1 MKRTPLIAL
10 MLLSGCMV
18 GPDYQRPDAPE
29 AATFKEATADVPD
42 GWKLGT
48 PIDQLPKGAWW
59 SIYQDPALDALERQV
74 ALSNQNIKSFEAQY
88 RQAQAI
94 VDEARSQE
102 LPTVGVSAGVTR
114 SRSGGS
120 GGIGSTS
127 GVTTTG
133 SSSRGARTQFT
144 AEGTASWDLD
154 LWGRIRRQVESDV
167 ASAQVSAADL
177 ANATL
182 SAQSTLATDYFQLR
196 AQDALTQLL
205 TDTVKADEEALRI
218 TQNQYDAGTAA
229 PSDVAQAETELAS
242 ARAQLISA
250 GVQRQTFEHAIAVL
264 TGVPPAALTLPPG
277 TLATNVPLVPAGL
290 PSALLERRPDIA
302 GAERAMAEQN
312 ALIGVAVAAY
322 YPDISLSADY
332 GFEGNPI
339 GKLFRAAN
347 RIWSLGANASET
359 LFDGGERDATIR
371 AAQASYD
378 GSVATYRQTVLT
390 AFQQVEDQL
399 STLRIL
405 QQQAVAEAEAV
416 RAAGHSRD
424 IALNE
429 YRAGTVAYTT
439 VVTAQTALLGD
450 QEAAL
455 TVQQNRFV
463 ASATLIAA
471 LGGGWTVGDLPAQ

>member
-18 GPDYQRPDAPE
+18 GPDYQRPGAPE

-167 ASAQVSAADL
+167 ASAQVSATDL

-471 LGGGWTVGDLPAQ
+471 LGGGWTVGDLPTQ

>member
-18 GPDYQRPDAPE
+18 GPDYQRPGAPE

-471 LGGGWTVGDLPAQ
+471 LGGGWTVGDLPTQ

>member
-1 MKRTPLIAL
+1 MNKLHFMLPLA
-10 MLLSGCMV
+10 LLSACNV
-18 GPDYQRPDAPE
+18 GPDYRRPE
-29 AATFKEATADVPD
+29 APAAAGFKEAAAAPP

-48 PIDQLPKGAWW
+48 PDDAIPKGAWW
-59 SIYQDPALDALERQV
+59 SIYRDPVLDGLEQQV

-88 RQAQAI
+88 REAQAI

-114 SRSGGS
+114 SRSASGS
-120 GGIGSTS
+120 LS
-127 GVTTTG
+127 GV
-133 SSSRGARTQFT
+133 SRGATTVNT
-144 AEGTASWDLD
+144 AEGTFSWDLD
-154 LWGRIRRQVESDV
+154 LWGRIRRQVESDR
-167 ASAQVSAADL
+167 AAAAVSAADL

-182 SAQSTLATDYFQLR
+182 SAQETLANDYFQLR
-196 AQDALTQLL
+196 GQDAMTKLL
-205 TDTVKADEEALRI
+205 ADTVKADEEALRI
-218 TQNQYDAGTAA
+218 TRNQYDAGTAN
-229 PSDVAQAETELAS
+229 PSDVAAAETELAG
-242 ARAQLISA
+242 AQAQLIAA
-250 GVQRQTFEHAIAVL
+250 GVTRQQFEHAIAVL
-264 TGVPPAALTLPPG
+264 TGVAPSALTLAAGP
-277 TLATNVPLVPAGL
+277 LAADVPVAPTGL

-302 GAERAMAEQN
+302 SAERAMAEQN

-347 RIWSLGANASET
+347 RIWSLGADATET
-359 LFDGGERDATIR
+359 LFDGGERSAAIR
-371 AAQASYD
+371 AAEASYD

-390 AFQQVEDQL
+390 AFQQVEDEL

-405 QQQAVAEAEAV
+405 EQQAAAETRAVA
-416 RAAGHSRD
+416 AAQRSLD

-450 QEAAL
+450 QQTAL
-455 TVQQNRFV
+455 TVQQNRLV
-463 ASATLIAA
+463 ASATLVAA
-471 LGGGWTVGDLPAQ
+471 LGGGWNADQLPGQ

>member
-1 MKRTPLIAL
+1 MKLTPLIAL
-10 MLLSGCMV
+10 ALLAGCTV
-18 GPDYQRPDAPE
+18 GPDYERPDAPD
-29 AATFKEATADVPD
+29 AAAFKEAPPE

-74 ALSNQNIKSFEAQY
+74 ALSNQNVKSFEAQY
-88 RQAQAI
+88 RQALAI

-102 LPTVGVSAGVTR
+102 LPTVGVSGGVTR
-114 SRSGGS
+114 SRSASSSGSSSSAASGS
-120 GGIGSTS
+120 G
-127 GVTTTG
+127 
-133 SSSRGARTQFT
+133 SRGARTTFT

-167 ASAQVSAADL
+167 AGAGVSAADL

-182 SAQSTLATDYFQLR
+182 SAQATLATDYFQLR

-218 TQNQYDAGTAA
+218 TQNQYNAGTAA

-277 TLATNVPLVPAGL
+277 TLATNVPMVPAGL

-302 GAERAMAEQN
+302 SAERAMAEQN

-332 GFEGNPI
+332 GFTGNPI

-359 LFDGGERDATIR
+359 LFDGGERDAAIR

-390 AFQQVEDQL
+390 AFQQVEDEL

-405 QQQAVAEAEAV
+405 QQQAAAETEAV
-416 RAAGHSRD
+416 RAAQHSLD

-471 LGGGWTVGDLPAQ
+471 LGGGWTVGDLASR

>member
-471 LGGGWTVGDLPAQ
+471 LGGGWTVSDLPAQ

>member
-1 MKRTPLIAL
+1 MKQLLLIAP
-10 MLLSGCMV
+10 LLLAGCNV
-18 GPDYQRPDAPE
+18 GPDYQRPDAP
-29 AATFKEATADVPD
+29 ASPGFKEAAAAPP

-48 PIDQLPKGAWW
+48 PDDSIPKGAWW
-59 SIYQDPALDALERQV
+59 SIYHDPTLDTLESQV
-74 ALSNQNIKSFEAQY
+74 ALSNQNIKTFEAQY
-88 RQAQAI
+88 RQARAI
-94 VDEARSQE
+94 ADEARSQE
-102 LPTVGVSAGVTR
+102 LPTLGLSAAATH
-114 SRSGGS
+114 SRSGGGVGEIS
-120 GGIGSTS
+120 AGGHS
-127 GVTTTG
+127 
-133 SSSRGARTQFT
+133 ARTLYT
-144 AEGTASWDLD
+144 GEATASWDLD

-167 ASAQVSAADL
+167 AGAEVSEADL

-182 SAQSTLATDYFQLR
+182 SAQETLATDYFQFR

-205 TDTVKADEEALRI
+205 TDTVKADTETLRI
-218 TQNQYDAGTAA
+218 TRNQYNAGTAA

-242 ARAQLISA
+242 AQAQLIAA
-250 GVQRQTFEHAIAVL
+250 GVQRQQFEHALAVL
-264 TGVPPAALTLPPG
+264 TGVPPSALTLPPG
-277 TLATNVPLVPAGL
+277 TLATDVPVAPAGL

-302 GAERAMAEQN
+302 AAERAMAQQN

-332 GFEGNPI
+332 GFEGGNPI

-359 LFDGGERDATIR
+359 LFDGGERSAAIR

-378 GSVATYRQTVLT
+378 ASVATYRQAVLT
-390 AFQQVEDQL
+390 AFQQVEDEL
-399 STLRIL
+399 SDLRIL
-405 QQQAVAEAEAV
+405 QQQAAAEAAAV
-416 RAAGHSRD
+416 RAAQHSLD

-455 TVQQNRFV
+455 SVQASRLV
-463 ASATLIAA
+463 ASATLVAS
-471 LGGGWTVGDLPAQ
+471 LGGGWSAEDLAAK

>member
-471 LGGGWTVGDLPAQ
+471 LGGGWTVGDLPTQ

>member
-1 MKRTPLIAL
+1 MKQAPLIAL
-10 MLLSGCMV
+10 LLLAGCNV
-18 GPDYQRPDAPE
+18 GPDYQRPDAPTG
-29 AATFKEATADVPD
+29 ATFKEAADAPP

-48 PIDQLPKGAWW
+48 PGDAIPKGAWW
-59 SIYQDPALDALERQV
+59 SIYHDPVLDGLEAQV

-88 RQAQAI
+88 RAAQAT

-102 LPTVGVSAGVTR
+102 YPTLGVSAGVTR
-114 SRSGGS
+114 SRSGS
-120 GGIGSTS
+120 
-127 GVTTTG
+127 G
-133 SSSRGARTQFT
+133 SSSSLGGTSSIGTGGGGRGARTQFS

-154 LWGRIRRQVESDV
+154 LWGRIRRQIESDQ
-167 ASAQVSAADL
+167 AGADVSAADL

-182 SAQSTLATDYFQLR
+182 SAQETLANDYFQLR
-196 AQDALTQLL
+196 GQDALTKLL
-205 TDTVKADEEALRI
+205 SDTVKADTETLRI
-218 TQNQYDAGTAA
+218 TQNQYNAGTAA

-242 ARAQLISA
+242 AQAQLIAA
-250 GVQRQTFEHAIAVL
+250 GVQRQQFEHAIAVL
-264 TGVPPAALTLPPG
+264 TGVPPSALTLSPG
-277 TLATNVPLVPAGL
+277 ALATDVPVAPPGL

-302 GAERAMAEQN
+302 SAERAMAEQN

-347 RIWSLGANASET
+347 RIWSLGANATET
-359 LFDGGERDATIR
+359 LFDGGERSAAILQ
-371 AAQASYD
+371 AQATYD

-399 STLRIL
+399 SNLRIL
-405 QQQAVAEAEAV
+405 QQQAGAEDTAV
-416 RAAGHSRD
+416 RAAQRSLD

-439 VVTAQTALLGD
+439 VVTAQTALLGN
-450 QEAAL
+450 QQAAL
-455 TVQQNRFV
+455 TVQQNRLV
-463 ASATLIAA
+463 ASSTLVAA
-471 LGGGWTVGDLPAQ
+471 LGGGWTNEDLAAR

>member
-1 MKRTPLIAL
+1 MKPIPLIAL
-10 MLLSGCMV
+10 ALLAGCTV
-18 GPDYQRPDAPE
+18 GPDYKRPDAPE
-29 AATFKEATADVPD
+29 AAAFKEAATGIPD

-74 ALSNQNIKSFEAQY
+74 ALSNQNLKSFEAQY
-88 RQAQAI
+88 RQALAI

-102 LPTVGVSAGVTR
+102 LPTVGVSGSYSR
-114 SRSGGS
+114 SRSASSSSSGSAAGG
-120 GGIGSTS
+120 GG
-127 GVTTTG
+127 
-133 SSSRGARTQFT
+133 SRGARTTFT

-167 ASAQVSAADL
+167 AGAEVSAADL

-182 SAQSTLATDYFQLR
+182 SAQATLATDYFQLR

-205 TDTVKADEEALRI
+205 ADTVNADEEALRI
-218 TQNQYDAGTAA
+218 TQNQYKAGTAA
-229 PSDVAQAETELAS
+229 PSDVAQAETQLAA
-242 ARAQLISA
+242 ARAQWIAA

-277 TLATNVPLVPAGL
+277 TLATDVPMVPAGL
-290 PSALLERRPDIA
+290 PSTLLERRPDIA
-302 GAERAMAEQN
+302 SAERAMAEQN

-332 GFEGNPI
+332 GFTGNPI

-359 LFDGGERDATIR
+359 LFDGGERDAAIR

-390 AFQQVEDQL
+390 AFQQVEDEL

-405 QQQAVAEAEAV
+405 QQQAAAETEAV
-416 RAAGHSRD
+416 RAAQHSLD

-471 LGGGWTVGDLPAQ
+471 LGGGWTAGDLASR